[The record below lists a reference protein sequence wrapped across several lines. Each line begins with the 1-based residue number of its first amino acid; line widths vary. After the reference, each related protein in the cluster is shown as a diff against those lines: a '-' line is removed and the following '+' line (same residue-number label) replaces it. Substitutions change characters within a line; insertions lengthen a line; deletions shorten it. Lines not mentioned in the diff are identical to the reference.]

1 MPPPHTNA
9 LSQRLT
15 ATHTHMRTK
24 KGMSAIGLWAFSAL
38 RRAEHVVRARCLS
51 RFFFARTTF
60 FRLGK
65 NEDLAVDL
73 LVLSVFRLDDNL
85 EAIVLLSVARSI
97 DWVFSGDEQ

>member
-15 ATHTHMRTK
+15 TTDTYAHK
-24 KGMSAIGLWAFSAL
+24 KRDVGNLIVGFLRSPP
-38 RRAEHVVRARCLS
+38 RRARGACALFES
-51 RFFFARTTF
+51 FFFARTTF

-73 LVLSVFRLDDNL
+73 LVLLVFRLDDNL

-97 DWVFSGDEQ
+97 DLGFFGDEQ